1 MKETTLPTPRRS
13 SITTPSEIAPIEN
26 KSTLTQCVALYF
38 PWFLPRA
45 KPHHDEYTAPA
56 VVEKG
61 EAAAAQNV
69 FYLAY
74 GSNLCAATF
83 LGRRQIRPISAINVV
98 VPSLALTF
106 DLPGIAYL
114 EPRMANVRYT
124 TETPEAESEDAP
136 LLPGKRAED
145 GGWTG
150 GLIGVVYEVTPDDY
164 AKILATEGGGSA
176 YQDVTV
182 PAFPLSDP
190 EAEPVAA
197 HTLLAPMSHVNRGE
211 AQPSKRYLDLIRT
224 GAAEH
229 GLPKEYQEWLA
240 GLQHYRRTS
249 LRQWTGAILWGII
262 WVPVMMTFIVL
273 TKVCADSEGRAPQ
286 WLTSAQRV
294 LQKAMWGAYD
304 GGFKAVFGDGEK
316 TEK

>member
-13 SITTPSEIAPIEN
+13 SITTSSEISPIEN
-26 KSTLTQCVALYF
+26 KCTLTQCVALYF
-38 PWFLPRA
+38 PWLLPRT
-45 KPHHDEYTAPA
+45 KPHHDEYAAPT

-61 EAAAAQNV
+61 EAAQNV

-83 LGRRQIRPISAINVV
+83 QGRRQIRPISAINVV

-114 EPRMANVRYT
+114 EPRMANVRCTTTDTT
-124 TETPEAESEDAP
+124 TEDENAP
-136 LLPGKRAED
+136 LLLPGKEED

-164 AKILATEGGGSA
+164 AKILATEGGGAA

-182 PAFPLSDP
+182 DAFPLEDP
-190 EAEPVAA
+190 KAEPIVA
-197 HTLLAPMSHVNRGE
+197 HTLLAPMWHVSRGE

-240 GLQHYRRTS
+240 GLQEYRRTS
-249 LRQWTGAILWGII
+249 VRQWVGALLWGVM
-262 WVPVMMTFIVL
+262 WVPAMLTFIVL
-273 TKVCADSEGRAPQ
+273 TKVCADAEGRAPE
-286 WLTSAQRV
+286 WLMKAQRGLMMV
-294 LQKAMWGAYD
+294 HWRAYD
-304 GGFKAVFGDGEK
+304 GGFKKVFGDGER
-316 TEK
+316 TEE